1 MKDYDGKQEL
11 DISLGKGG
19 NASASKQSGTNLEG
33 IDTLCNHTNP
43 SIYHNEKRGKWSKR
57 TNETN
62 TSKAKK
68 TEKRTRLKQRSR

>member
-33 IDTLCNHTNP
+33 TDTLCNHTNP
-43 SIYHNEKRGKWSKR
+43 SIYHNEKRKVVER
-57 TNETN
+57 TNGTN